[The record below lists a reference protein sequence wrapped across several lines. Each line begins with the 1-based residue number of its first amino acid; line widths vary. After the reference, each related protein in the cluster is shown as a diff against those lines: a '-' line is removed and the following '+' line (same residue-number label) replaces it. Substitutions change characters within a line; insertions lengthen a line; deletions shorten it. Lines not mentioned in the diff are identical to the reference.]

1 MKYYSILITLVLL
14 LCGCKKSNHIQKRN
28 TIKPTTYSVNEIE
41 SLYGAPKGISS
52 YLITEQHDEF
62 RTSVLNCFTQ
72 SQRRSRNIKVMEY
85 TWQTS
90 RSDSLLTVWYLP
102 SMDSLQMLCYLEYS
116 IYNLY

>member
-14 LCGCKKSNHIQKRN
+14 FYGCKKSNHIQKIN

-62 RTSVLNCFTQ
+62 RTAVLNCFTK
-72 SQRRSRNIKVMEY
+72 SQRLSRSIKVMEY
-85 TWQTS
+85 TWQTH
-90 RSDSLLTVWYLP
+90 SDSLLTVWYLP
-102 SMDSLQMLCYLEYS
+102 SMDSLQVLCHLEYS